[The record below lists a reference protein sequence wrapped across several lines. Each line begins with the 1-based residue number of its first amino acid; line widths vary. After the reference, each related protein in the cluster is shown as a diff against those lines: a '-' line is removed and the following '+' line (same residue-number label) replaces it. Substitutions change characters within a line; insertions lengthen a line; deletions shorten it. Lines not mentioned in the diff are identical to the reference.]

1 MNYYN
6 GVRIGVEIKVTV
18 TEGDTGRIGGGD
30 EKKEERHDGD
40 ASHCKGAPKREWDKC
55 LVYKAKWLT

>member
-40 ASHCKGAPKREWDKC
+40 ASHCKGAPKRE
-55 LVYKAKWLT
+55 